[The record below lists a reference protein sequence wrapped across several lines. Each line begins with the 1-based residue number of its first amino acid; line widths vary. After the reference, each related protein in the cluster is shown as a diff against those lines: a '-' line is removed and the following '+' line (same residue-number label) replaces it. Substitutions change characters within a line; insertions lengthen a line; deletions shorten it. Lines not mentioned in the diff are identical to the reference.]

1 MVITPVFQT
10 GDECSSPSTSSF
22 FAVSMRGSLVGLISQ
37 RHWFESS
44 SRNNMEDK
52 MKIKYF
58 DSTLQMERFVNNVK
72 IRKEQI
78 VTILLLRSGQIAFIY
93 YE

>member
-1 MVITPVFQT
+1 
-10 GDECSSPSTSSF
+10 
-22 FAVSMRGSLVGLISQ
+22 
-37 RHWFESS
+37 
-44 SRNNMEDK
+44 MEDK

>member
-1 MVITPVFQT
+1 
-10 GDECSSPSTSSF
+10 
-22 FAVSMRGSLVGLISQ
+22 
-37 RHWFESS
+37 
-44 SRNNMEDK
+44 MEDK

-58 DSTLQMERFVNNVK
+58 DSTLQMERFVNNIK

>member
-1 MVITPVFQT
+1 
-10 GDECSSPSTSSF
+10 
-22 FAVSMRGSLVGLISQ
+22 
-37 RHWFESS
+37 
-44 SRNNMEDK
+44 MEDK
-52 MKIKYF
+52 MKIKYY